1 MAAELPSHSSGRAA
15 LLPIPRTRTGWPTL
29 EGVISASE
37 DTDRILVAT
46 LTAPPPLEQARESL
60 EYWTRR
66 RASLPV
72 YKRAARREA
81 DEMMRRCRERVAEA
95 ERRRYGTGLM
105 GLVRRVLAGDGPS
118 WNAVRLS
125 ATALAWMFL
134 PRRLLMVATAF
145 LLAWLLVAV
154 LVVAALFQFVT

>member
-1 MAAELPSHSSGRAA
+1 MAAELPSHSSGRTG

-66 RASLPV
+66 RASLPG

-81 DEMMRRCRERVAEA
+81 DEMMRRCRARVAEA
-95 ERRRYGTGLM
+95 QRRHYGTGLM
-105 GLVRRVLAGDGPS
+105 GLVGGVRAGAGAS
-118 WNAVRLS
+118 WGAVRVG
-125 ATALAWMFL
+125 AAALVWMFM
-134 PRRLLMVATAF
+134 PRRLLMVVTVF
-145 LLAWLLVAV
+145 LLAWL
-154 LVVAALFQFVT
+154 